1 MAIFIKTKIRKKV
14 PGKLFIN
21 NYARGGI
28 GILQMHD
35 IANYEL
41 SLNNYDTILFVYISD
56 DLDRARSWKKSS
68 QINERHKVI
77 KRFYDKNNNSQN
89 FRFTK
94 NLVDNKLSKEIC
106 IELTNKNNKSKKF
119 YTKNEK
125 IFIELSKHDFKKKY
139 DIKNDKEILEKFFF
153 SKIF

>member
-1 MAIFIKTKIRKKV
+1 MIKTIT
-14 PGKLFIN
+14 L
-21 NYARGGI
+21 
-28 GILQMHD
+28 
-35 IANYEL
+35 
-41 SLNNYDTILFVYISD
+41 
-56 DLDRARSWKKSS
+56 
-68 QINERHKVI
+68 
-77 KRFYDKNNNSQN
+77 QN

-139 DIKNDKEILEKFFF
+139 DIKNDKEILEK
-153 SKIF
+153 IFLFKNFLTTSVLKNINLQIKFLELIVRNIK